1 LNFIDDS
8 VAPLPQPTFGPR
20 GRTRRSAILIK
31 EHTPLRKIILLL
43 IAVSVCVVIAIAQ
56 EAQPQPQQQAPAPP
70 HQRIRLSA
78 EVLQGRLEH
87 KVKPKYPDEAKQ
99 AHLKGTVRL
108 RVLVGED
115 GSVKEAKP
123 IDGDPVLA
131 KAATDAV
138 LQWRY
143 RPFTL
148 DGRPIQ
154 MEGEVDVKF

>member
-1 LNFIDDS
+1 
-8 VAPLPQPTFGPR
+8 
-20 GRTRRSAILIK
+20 
-31 EHTPLRKIILLL
+31 LRKIILL

-56 EAQPQPQQQAPAPP
+56 EAQPQPQQQQAPVR
-70 HQRIRLSA
+70 HERIRLSSEA
-78 EVLQGRLEH
+78 LERMLKH

-108 RVLVGED
+108 QVVVGED

-123 IDGDPVLA
+123 IEGDPVLA

-143 RPFTL
+143 RPCSI
-148 DGRPIQ
+148 DSRPVQ

>member
-1 LNFIDDS
+1 M
-8 VAPLPQPTFGPR
+8 
-20 GRTRRSAILIK
+20 
-31 EHTPLRKIILLL
+31 RKIILLL